1 MLRVGTLSGIACLSL
16 LSTGC
21 VFLMPD
27 RIHYKLEPLKG
38 EPAGECTPVER
49 GARGGEIVGLALS
62 GGGSRAAVFGA
73 AGLEALWEHGL
84 LGQATHLSSVS
95 GGSLAASHFAANHP
109 ACGQSA
115 SEAESEACWHDYFSE
130 LKSATR
136 HNFFDRMELRQI
148 FKPNRFLSPT
158 RRTSSLQE
166 VIDARFLHHK
176 TFGDLARE
184 RREDPDGGSRPALLI
199 NATSYDEGRRFVFSN
214 LCFTEGVEDSRNPCN
229 PLTQPAL
236 RARTFS
242 RAGCPR
248 PVPDDF
254 PLSLAVAAS
263 AAFPPLIGPVAFE
276 VPTTCE
282 DGESEWWH
290 LGDGGII
297 DNTGVDTLEEIVL
310 LEARDGRQRLERV
323 LIVSLDSGRTVTTEQ
338 MLATK
343 NLRLF
348 TRDPGRV
355 AEMTTPRGNAYHDLV
370 WERKKRD
377 LTAQGTEFEKI
388 SIRYTMAGLDR
399 WPESCGE
406 EEAADVDA
414 TRRAILARLQ
424 AIPTDLEITRCH
436 ADLMEM
442 AAHKAVHDALN
453 REAPRLRARGFDLRK
468 VRHASQRGA
477 GIPPGPGGPSAATS
491 SAP

>member
-1 MLRVGTLSGIACLSL
+1 MLRAVTSCGIVWLAL

-21 VFLMPD
+21 VFIMPD
-27 RIHYKLEPLKG
+27 RIHYTLEPLKD
-38 EPAGECTPVER
+38 EPRSECSPVDR
-49 GARGGEIVGLALS
+49 GDGGVEIVGLGLS

-84 LGQATHLSSVS
+84 LSQATHLSSVS
-95 GGSLAASHFAANHP
+95 GGSFASSYFAANHP
-109 ACGQSA
+109 AC
-115 SEAESEACWHDYFSE
+115 EDEACWREFFSE
-130 LKSATR
+130 LKEAMR
-136 HNFFDRMELRQI
+136 YNYFDRMELRQI
-148 FKPNRFLSPT
+148 YKPNRFLSPT
-158 RRTSSLQE
+158 RRTLSLQE
-166 VIDARFLHHK
+166 VIDGRFLHHK
-176 TFGDLARE
+176 TFGDLAKQAA
-184 RREDPDGGSRPALLI
+184 DAPDGLARPALLI

-214 LCFTEGVEDSRNPCN
+214 LCFPEGVEDVRNPCD

-248 PVPDDF
+248 TVPDDF
-254 PLSLAVAAS
+254 KLSLAVATS

-282 DGESEWWH
+282 DGETEWWH

-310 LEARDGRQRLERV
+310 LEARDGRSTLERV

-338 MLATK
+338 MLRTK
-343 NLRLF
+343 SLRLF
-348 TRDPGRV
+348 TRNPGRV

-370 WERKKRD
+370 WERTKRD
-377 LTAQGTEFEKI
+377 LAARGTLFETI
-388 SIRYTMAGLDR
+388 SIRYTMADLDR

-406 EEAADVDA
+406 DEAGDADA
-414 TRRAILARLQ
+414 TRRAILARLE
-424 AIPTDLEITRCH
+424 AVPTDLEITECH
-436 ADLMEM
+436 ADLVEM

-453 REAPRLRARGFDLRK
+453 REVRRLRAEGIDVREF
-468 VRHASQRGA
+468 RHAR
-477 GIPPGPGGPSAATS
+477 
-491 SAP
+491 